1 MKKIISAILSVTAFA
16 AVVLGV
22 FYAIDRKRMKNNEP
36 VLFSAWRAKAE
47 HPHTKAE

>member
-1 MKKIISAILSVTAFA
+1 MKKIIAAILSVTVFA

-36 VLFSAWRAKAE
+36 VLFSTWGVKYE